1 MGLHGFLGE
10 IILAEP
16 LLYSDLTYK
25 IIGLTM
31 KVHQTLGNGFL
42 EKVYENSLMILLRR
56 AGINAERQ
64 VPIKVWFEGEIFGE
78 YIADIL
84 VEGKIILELKAV
96 SEITNIHKAQVLNY
110 LKATGL
116 EIALIINF
124 SGKSLEHFCLIN
136 RLNPSDDTK
145 INTNWIK

>member
-1 MGLHGFLGE
+1 
-10 IILAEP
+10 
-16 LLYSDLTYK
+16 
-25 IIGLTM
+25 M

-42 EKVYENSLMILLRR
+42 DKVYENSLMILLRR

-64 VPIKVWFEGEIFGE
+64 VPIKVWFEGEIVGE

-124 SGKSLEHFCLIN
+124 GGKSLEHFRLIN